1 MNIEHEI
8 LRFDIRPESGLIINS
23 RNVFRWYEEVARDV
37 RPLCGS
43 TPLPVY
49 DAKSTEI
56 FDAERFGEIV
66 ADIAHHLY
74 LKFSYY
80 SSTYFY
86 ALVAC
91 VVKDVITN
99 NGEHTV
105 PVSNLTYFATQKK
118 LVLEGLVNWF
128 FDFSE
133 TEPYLLLGRDFYSA
147 LLVRS
152 GDSYHIKVV
161 PRITAL
167 DSSFNLFEVN

>member
-23 RNVFRWYEEVARDV
+23 RNVFRWYEDAAREV

-43 TPLPVY
+43 APLPVY
-49 DAKSTEI
+49 DEKRPALFVEQ
-56 FDAERFGEIV
+56 FGEV
-66 ADIAHHLY
+66 VSDISRRLY
-74 LKFSYY
+74 LKFSYFP
-80 SSTYFY
+80 STYFY

-105 PVSNLTYFATQKK
+105 PVSNLTYFATPKK
-118 LVLEGLVNWF
+118 LVLEGLINWF

-133 TEPYLLLGRDFYSA
+133 TEPFFLLGRDFYAA

-152 GDSYHIKVV
+152 GDSYNIKVV